1 MTHETSVCWM
11 FCLWWWVLLGF
22 LSARG
27 CQVIQDF
34 LSLPVDEAP
43 EVSIFPPIILK
54 PFNMTSDLIFAPGKC
69 SYPCPC
75 VAVYLG
81 SRVSRWARGTS
92 SSRATGIPLETA
104 HNAHIQLGRVV
115 LLMDCVVSESE
126 TIPSLHQFQEYRVH
140 RHLQC
145 DHQDPTKH

>member
-1 MTHETSVCWM
+1 M

-75 VAVYLG
+75 VAAYLG
-81 SRVSRWARGTS
+81 SSISRWARGTS

-104 HNAHIQLGRVV
+104 HKHT
-115 LLMDCVVSESE
+115 CTH
-126 TIPSLHQFQEYRVH
+126 TIGQSCIVDGLCCKWKWDHTFSPSVPGGPRS
-140 RHLQC
+140 
-145 DHQDPTKH
+145 PTSPVWPSGPYKALDTV